1 MPDRKDFHKKILSLG
16 VNSEEN
22 EQANFLR
29 SFPIADEPVVRLL
42 SGLEHRKYSIFRWS
56 IFYGTPDRIRTYDLW
71 LRKPT
76 LYPAELR
83 VQVWIFS
90 RDFAIGTTDIHL
102 TMKMSIA

>member
-1 MPDRKDFHKKILSLG
+1 MKILPLG